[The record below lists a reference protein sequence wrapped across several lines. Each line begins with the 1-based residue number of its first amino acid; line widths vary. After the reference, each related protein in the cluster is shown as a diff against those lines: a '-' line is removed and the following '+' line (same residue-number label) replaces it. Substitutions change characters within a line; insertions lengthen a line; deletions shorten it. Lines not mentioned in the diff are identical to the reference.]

1 MSSQGTIHRY
11 TLIIEKIQSKSCPSF
26 KEIQDYLHG
35 HGFEISIRT
44 LQRDI
49 EQMRVEFGAEIKYD
63 RLKNGYYL
71 DLSASADLDSFFRLL
86 EVVTTASLLTANL
99 KEGKD
104 ALKYISFEMEGR
116 LRGIEH
122 LQPILFAVKNHR
134 SIAFQYK
141 SFEKEKEAFYTLK
154 PYLLKE
160 YQNRWY
166 VIGKVDDD
174 RFLYRTFGID
184 RIEKLEILTA
194 TFKRK
199 LSENPNELFD
209 NSIGITYSEEA
220 PEEIVLSFTP
230 LQGKY
235 IKSLPLH
242 PSQQVLSDDNTAL
255 VISLSLIINFELIQ
269 KLLMYG
275 ERMKV
280 LQPKKLG
287 SKITDIL
294 KQTLKQYQ

>member
-26 KEIQDYLHG
+26 KEIKEYLQD

-71 DLSASADLDSFFRLL
+71 DLAASANLDSFFRLL
-86 EVVTTASLLTANL
+86 EVVTTASLLTDNL
-99 KEGKD
+99 KEGRD

-122 LQPILFAVKNHR
+122 LQPILFAVKNQR
-134 SIAFQYK
+134 CISFQYK
-141 SFEKEKEAFYTLK
+141 SFEKGTQATYTLK

-166 VIGKVDDD
+166 TIGKSDGDQ
-174 RFLYRTFGID
+174 FPFRTFGID
-184 RIEKLEILTA
+184 RIEKLEILTN
-194 TFKRK
+194 TFKRH
-199 LSENPNELFD
+199 LHENPNELFD
-209 NSIGITYSEEA
+209 NIIGITYSEEA
-220 PEEIVLSFTP
+220 PEEIRLSFTP

-242 PSQQVLSDDNTAL
+242 PSQKIVSDDDKAL
-255 VISLSLIINFELIQ
+255 VVSLRLIINFELIQ

-275 ERMKV
+275 ERMKI
-280 LQPKKLG
+280 LHPKKLG
-287 SKITDIL
+287 TKITDIL
-294 KQTLKQYQ
+294 KQTLQQYK

>member
-11 TLIIEKIQSKSCPSF
+11 TLIIEKIQSGNHPSF
-26 KEIQDYLHG
+26 NEIKDYLMD

-49 EQMRVEFGAEIKYD
+49 EQIRVEFGAEIKYD
-63 RLKNGYYL
+63 RLKNGYFL
-71 DLSASADLDSFFRLL
+71 DLKESADLDSFFRLL
-86 EVVTTASLLTANL
+86 EVVTTASLLTDNL

-116 LRGIEH
+116 LKGIEH
-122 LQPILFAVKNHR
+122 LQPVLFAVKNHR

-141 SFEKEKEAFYTLK
+141 SFEKEKPGQYTLR

-166 VIGKVDDD
+166 VIGKADGDH
-174 RFLYRTFGID
+174 FPYRTFGID
-184 RIEKLEILTA
+184 RIENLEILTT
-194 TFKRK
+194 TFKR
-199 LSENPNELFD
+199 SAQDNPNELFD
-209 NSIGITYSEEA
+209 NIIGITYSEEA
-220 PEEIVLSFTP
+220 PEEIRLWFAP

-242 PSQQVLSDDNTAL
+242 PSQIILSDDDKGL
-255 VISLSLIINFELIQ
+255 VIALTLIINFELIQ

-280 LQPKKLG
+280 LQPKKLEH
-287 SKITDIL
+287 KIT
-294 KQTLKQYQ
+294 

>member
-26 KEIQDYLHG
+26 KELQNYLQD
-35 HGFEISIRT
+35 HGFEISMRT

-71 DLSASADLDSFFRLL
+71 DLGTSADLDSFFRLL
-86 EVVTTASLLTANL
+86 QVVTTASLLTDNL

-116 LRGIEH
+116 LKGIEH
-122 LQPILFAVKNHR
+122 LQPILFAVKNQR
-134 SIAFQYK
+134 GIAFQYK
-141 SFEKEKEAFYTLK
+141 SFEKEKYASYTLK

-166 VIGKVDDD
+166 VIGKADGD
-174 RFLYRTFGID
+174 RFPYRTFGID

-194 TFKRK
+194 TFKRHAH
-199 LSENPNELFD
+199 ENPNELFD
-209 NSIGITYSEEA
+209 NIIGITYSEEA
-220 PEEIVLSFTP
+220 PEEIRLSFTP

-242 PSQQVLSDDNTAL
+242 PSQMILSDDENGL
-255 VISLSLIINFELIQ
+255 LISLSLIINFELLQ

-280 LQPKKLG
+280 LHPKKLRA
-287 SKITDIL
+287 KLKDIL
-294 KQTLKQYQ
+294 KQTLQQYK